1 MLDFTLYTADCTG
14 NRGNCLYPNKVRI
27 RNKESFG
34 HAIRM
39 DHVTAKYK
47 GYYRSKD
54 NFEESDCIPFDCD
67 NDHSEN
73 PEEWLTPFDIAL
85 SIPEVAFA
93 ASYSRHHNLAKGDK
107 VARPRFHIFFP
118 ISKVTDE
125 ETYAALKRKVAEVFP
140 YYDTNALDS
149 ARFLY
154 GNDSN
159 NVEIYEG
166 NKTII
171 EFLEEEQKYTM
182 VKKVTD
188 HPSLFLVQAFTKMY
202 GIPGLRLGYAMT
214 SDARLRESMQQIRQ
228 PWSVSVPAQAAGIEA
243 LTEREEQR
251 VQKIRN
257 KIAEEKMR
265 MEKKMREFGIR
276 FIPTKANFFLLYS
289 EIPLFERLLEQG
301 ILIRNCENY
310 RGLKKGWY
318 RIAVRTKEENDVL
331 LRVLETILSKQ

>member
-1 MLDFTLYTADCTG
+1 
-14 NRGNCLYPNKVRI
+14 
-27 RNKESFG
+27 
-34 HAIRM
+34 
-39 DHVTAKYK
+39 
-47 GYYRSKD
+47 
-54 NFEESDCIPFDCD
+54 
-67 NDHSEN
+67 
-73 PEEWLTPFDIAL
+73 
-85 SIPEVAFA
+85 
-93 ASYSRHHNLAKGDK
+93 
-107 VARPRFHIFFP
+107 
-118 ISKVTDE
+118 
-125 ETYAALKRKVAEVFP
+125 
-140 YYDTNALDS
+140 
-149 ARFLY
+149 
-154 GNDSN
+154 
-159 NVEIYEG
+159 
-166 NKTII
+166 
-171 EFLEEEQKYTM
+171 M

-331 LRVLETILSKQ
+331 LRALETILSKQ